1 MRYKLFFYPPY
12 TNGRRKR
19 RVPKTGTLG
28 IGKSDIQPFSQ
39 QPGSLVGKLR
49 RRGNLVQHSSVVP
62 EPVGFILCRFD
73 AGDDGLDLSEV
84 HVIPPSIAG

>member
-49 RRGNLVQHSSVVP
+49 GRGNLVQHSSVLP
-62 EPVGFILCRFD
+62 EPVGFLSVCRIVAYED
-73 AGDDGLDLSEV
+73 GKPAGFRTS
-84 HVIPPSIAG
+84 